1 MPSYLDFTKLERPG
15 TPNDYLVAPEELT
28 PAPPDRIAPI
38 YDQTPASLFDSIL
51 AVLEADKFY
60 REIEADAQQLA
71 IRAVAV
77 TPILRFR
84 DDVNIRVFPADGGA
98 SLAIY
103 SRSRIGMG
111 DLGANRRRV
120 EGLLDR
126 LEGVS
131 DDS

>member
-1 MPSYLDFTKLERPG
+1 MPSYLDFTKLDRPG
-15 TPNDYLVAPEELT
+15 TPNDYLVAPEEIT
-28 PAPPDRIAPI
+28 PARPDRIAPI
-38 YDQTPASLFDSIL
+38 YNQTPASLFASIS
-51 AVLEADKFY
+51 AMLEADKFY
-60 REIEADAQQLA
+60 REVEADAQLLA
-71 IRAVAV
+71 IKAVAV

-111 DLGANRRRV
+111 DMGANRKRV

-126 LEGVS
+126 LEAVS
-131 DDS
+131 DDT